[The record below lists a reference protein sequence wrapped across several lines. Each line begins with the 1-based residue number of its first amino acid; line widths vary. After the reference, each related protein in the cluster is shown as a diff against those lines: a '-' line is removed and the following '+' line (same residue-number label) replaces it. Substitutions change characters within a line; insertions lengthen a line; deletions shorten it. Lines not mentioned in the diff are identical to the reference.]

1 MRREDFYDDEE
12 DDDLEEPW
20 EEGGDSRED
29 EILKYRDLLCHEIV
43 VELCSLTTDELLE
56 FLTWELDRLG
66 FSDKTELELISIEF
80 DKQYILGFWNLREE
94 SEVRS
99 GTGAGNMQS
108 LVDGWILKNLTDLI
122 LDKMYGPMCELDLDD
137 LVDPLLHI
145 LTDVVEWKFD
155 RKIPLVDGERRG
167 ETDDEETTEDQEP
180 D

>member
-1 MRREDFYDDEE
+1 MRYEE
-12 DDDLEEPW
+12 DDLEEPW
-20 EEGGDSRED
+20 EEGEDGRDD

-43 VELCSLTTDELLE
+43 VELCSLTTEELLD
-56 FLTWELDRLG
+56 FLSWELDRYG

-99 GTGAGNMQS
+99 GTGAGNVQS

-122 LDKMYGPMCELDLDD
+122 LDKMHGPMCELDLED

-145 LTDVVEWKFD
+145 LLDAVQWKTDK
-155 RKIPLVDGERRG
+155 KIPLVDGAGGSED
-167 ETDDEETTEDQEP
+167 DDEPTEELEP

>member
-1 MRREDFYDDEE
+1 MRFEE
-12 DDDLEEPW
+12 DDEDDEDLDSLDDGDEESYDDVVL
-20 EEGGDSRED
+20 G
-29 EILKYRDLLCHEIV
+29 YRDLLCHEIV
-43 VELCSLTTDELLE
+43 VEMCSLTTDEMLE

-80 DKQYILGFWNLREE
+80 DKQYILVFWNLREE

-122 LDKMYGPMCELDLDD
+122 LDKMHGPMAELDLDD

-145 LTDVVEWKFD
+145 LADVVQWKTD
-155 RKIPLVDGERRG
+155 KKIPLIDAAKGSED
-167 ETDDEETTEDQEP
+167 DDEDYAIEDQEL

>member
-1 MRREDFYDDEE
+1 MRREDLYDDE
-12 DDDLEEPW
+12 DDEDLEEPW
-20 EEGGDSRED
+20 GEDSRED

-122 LDKMYGPMCELDLDD
+122 LDKMHGPMCELELDD
-137 LVDPLLHI
+137 LVDPMMHI
-145 LTDVVEWKFD
+145 LLDVVQWKTD
-155 RKIPLVDGERRG
+155 KKIPLIDGAKGSE
-167 ETDDEETTEDQEP
+167 EDDEPTEELEP

>member
-1 MRREDFYDDEE
+1 MREDIWDEDDEE
-12 DDDLEEPW
+12 LEEPW
-20 EEGGDSRED
+20 DDGEDSRED

-94 SEVRS
+94 ADVRTA
-99 GTGAGNMQS
+99 TGAGNMHCFIDTW
-108 LVDGWILKNLTDLI
+108 VLKNLSELI
-122 LDKMYGPMCELDLDD
+122 MDKLYGQLAELELDD
-137 LVDPLLHI
+137 LIDPMMHI
-145 LTDVVEWKFD
+145 LLDVVQWKTD
-155 RKIPLVDGERRG
+155 KKIPLIDAAKCSED
-167 ETDDEETTEDQEP
+167 DDEPTEELEP

>member
-1 MRREDFYDDEE
+1 MRREDVWDYED

-20 EEGGDSRED
+20 DEGGDSQDD

-43 VELCSLTTDELLE
+43 VELCSLTTEELLD

-122 LDKMYGPMCELDLDD
+122 LDKMHGPMCELELDD

-145 LTDVVEWKFD
+145 LLDVVQWKCE

-167 ETDDEETTEDQEP
+167 ESDDDSIEELEP

>member
-1 MRREDFYDDEE
+1 MRREDVWDDE
-12 DDDLEEPW
+12 DDEDLEEPW
-20 EEGGDSRED
+20 DEGGDSRED

-43 VELCSLTTDELLE
+43 VELCSLTTEELLD

-122 LDKMYGPMCELDLDD
+122 LDKMHGPMCELELDD

-145 LTDVVEWKFD
+145 LLDVVQWKTD
-155 RKIPLVDGERRG
+155 KKIPLIDAAKGSEA
-167 ETDDEETTEDQEP
+167 DDEPTEELEP